1 MNTNDTRTR
10 LTALTKIVPGD
21 HKVVSVYLNTRWADE
36 QQRERVRIFLK
47 NELRR
52 ARDLGRASREDL
64 DWIEAQGQALM
75 DPVVARDGVETDAGA
90 HPHGV
95 ALFVSRA
102 IGLAEVVPVRVPFED
117 AFVVQD
123 VPFLRPLA
131 GAVDETPSALIVFV
145 DTTSARLIP
154 LTSTGI
160 GAEVTLG
167 YQLEGTIDGP
177 GWASLAESRYQRHL
191 LDHREQHLAAV
202 AAAITDW
209 SDSRGAARI
218 VLAGESR
225 VVSALRE
232 HFSERVA
239 RKVAGIIAGSRHE
252 PASAFVERASEL
264 LHLAERQ
271 KDDEAIT
278 SMITEAAKGGQ
289 AVQGLDRT
297 LEAVNRGQIR
307 HLYVLRGFRQV
318 GRVCEACAALQR
330 GLAGR
335 CSYCMRDTKPVP
347 LDEVIVDRVLAAG
360 GTVTVMD
367 DHEALARHEGLIA
380 ALRYAA

>member
-1 MNTNDTRTR
+1 MKTNEIKTR
-10 LTALTKIVPGD
+10 LTALAKIVPGD
-21 HKVVSVYLNTRWADE
+21 YQVVSVYLNTRWADE

-52 ARDLGRASREDL
+52 AREIGRARREDL
-64 DWIEAQGQALM
+64 DWIEQQGQALM
-75 DPVVARDGVETDAGA
+75 DPVIARDGVDADPNA

-102 IGLAEVVPVRVPFED
+102 IGLADVVPARVPFDD
-117 AFVVQD
+117 AFVVAD
-123 VPFLRPLA
+123 VPYLQPLA
-131 GAVDETPSALIVFV
+131 SALEETPATLIVFL

-154 LTSTGI
+154 LTSSGV
-160 GAEVTLG
+160 GEEVTLG
-167 YQLEGTIDGP
+167 YELEGTITGP

-191 LDHREQHLAAV
+191 LDHRDQHLAAV
-202 AAAITDW
+202 AAAVADW
-209 SDSRGAARI
+209 SDRRGAERI

-232 HFSERVA
+232 HFSERVS
-239 RKVAGIIAGSRHE
+239 RKVAGIVAGSRHE
-252 PASAFVERASEL
+252 PASAFVERSSEL
-264 LHLAERQ
+264 LHIAERER
-271 KDDEAIT
+271 DDQAIT

-289 AVQGLDRT
+289 AVDGLERT
-297 LEAVNRGQIR
+297 LEAVNRDAVR
-307 HLYVLRGFRQV
+307 HLYVLRGFKQI

-335 CSYCMRDTKPVP
+335 CGYCRQDTKPVP
-347 LDEVIVDRVLAAG
+347 LDEVIVERVLAAG
-360 GTVTVMD
+360 GTVTVLD
-367 DHEALARHEGLIA
+367 QHEALARHEGLIA